1 MSAVS
6 NEARVPLT
14 DDERSRGVGELVR
27 DAWSQAV
34 VAVNTAEEEVQRF
47 LGRVSDLV
55 EVGPDE
61 ARRLANELT
70 ERLRTERS
78 ELEDRVEA
86 GVRRTLGALRLPSL
100 DDVSHLDAR
109 LDRIEERLERLLSK
123 RQG

>member
-1 MSAVS
+1 MSAGQS
-6 NEARVPLT
+6 EARVTPT
-14 DDERSRGVGELVR
+14 EEESPRGVGDFVR
-27 DAWSQAV
+27 DAWGQAV

-55 EVGPDE
+55 EVGPEE
-61 ARRLANELT
+61 ARRLASELT
-70 ERLRTERS
+70 ERLRSERG
-78 ELEDRVEA
+78 ELEERVEA